1 MKIVRMLIDKIK
13 NWFNDLHYEM
23 GVISIMSDAL
33 EYDLSVDTV
42 CFWLENNYENH
53 YGKGVEK

>member
-1 MKIVRMLIDKIK
+1 MKIARMLIDKIK

-42 CFWLENNYENH
+42 CSWLDNNYENH
-53 YGKGVEK
+53 YGKEND